1 VYTAP
6 VTNVVPSEANLRDQL
21 VARLDLI
28 EYGLHDPIT
37 EYPLRIDHGT
47 RGRVDILARDRHGRR
62 VVIEVKRSKKAT
74 REALHEVGK
83 YMELLSRAEGY
94 SADRILGHLRHRELM
109 RTCAPWW

>member
-1 VYTAP
+1 MYTVP
-6 VTNVVPSEANLRDQL
+6 VTNIVPSEDNLRDQL

-28 EYGLHDPIT
+28 EYGLHHPTT
-37 EYPLRIDHGT
+37 EYYLPNDHGT
-47 RGRVDILARDRHGRR
+47 RGRVDILARDRHGRL

-94 SADRILGHLRHRELM
+94 TAA
-109 RTCAPWW
+109 C